1 MAKTP
6 VAKPEPKKA
15 VPERTDASWV
25 PWSDRKISNKPYRC
39 RSAHLT
45 RTGDAKLEAL
55 YLLKMAERDSGG
67 IDDTSRPEK
76 SRILE
81 RGLNMQLL
89 EYGINPLDAVSKP
102 DVVIKRKV
110 DEIMAKAMDPT

>member
-1 MAKTP
+1 MAKPT
-6 VAKPEPKKA
+6 VAKQDEKK
-15 VPERTDASWV
+15 VEKIDSSWV
-25 PWSDRKISNKPYRC
+25 PWSDRKVSNKPYRC

-55 YLLKMAERDSGG
+55 YVIKMAERDSGG
-67 IDDTSRPEK
+67 FDDTAKPEK

-81 RGLNMQLL
+81 RGLNLQLL

-102 DVVIKRKV
+102 DVVIKRAV
-110 DEIMAKAMDPT
+110 DKIKAKAEGA